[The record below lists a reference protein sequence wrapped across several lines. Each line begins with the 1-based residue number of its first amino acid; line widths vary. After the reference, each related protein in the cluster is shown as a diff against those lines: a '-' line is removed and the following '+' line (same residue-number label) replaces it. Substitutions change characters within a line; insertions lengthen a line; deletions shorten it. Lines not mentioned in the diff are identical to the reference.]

1 MWRIRITKLFS
12 EVGGLISGAEVK
24 FTSPGGHER
33 VVSGKLTTEG
43 AEQVFDM
50 PGPRGVL
57 TVEQGDRVVMDFE
70 VLVNND
76 DELPTE
82 EQADET
88 A

>member
-33 VVSGKLTTEG
+33 VVSGKLT
-43 AEQVFDM
+43 EQEAKYDFTM

-70 VLVNND
+70 VLECND
-76 DELPTE
+76 DEIPTE